1 MSEWWTYSL
10 TDFLLFSPETYAR
23 LFLRYNQ
30 AVWPAQL
37 PVLAA
42 GLLALLLGLR
52 RHPLFPRLALT
63 LLALGWAWTGWA
75 FHLQRYASINWAALW
90 FGTAFL
96 VQAALLA
103 HAALRTRGGTAARGT
118 SFAAGI
124 ILLGIALL
132 YPLLALVTGRPL
144 AYGEIVGLAPD
155 PTVLATLGILLMTAP
170 RSRGLLLVLPLAW
183 CAISGATLWA
193 MDAPHAVVL
202 PAGGLLTLILVVTRR
217 R

>member
-23 LFLRYNQ
+23 LFLRYNE

-42 GLLALLLGLR
+42 GLLVLILGWR
-52 RHPLFPRLALT
+52 RHPLFPRAALT
-63 LLALGWAWTGWA
+63 LLAFGWAWTGWA
-75 FHLQRYASINWAALW
+75 FHLQRYASINWAAVW
-90 FGTAFL
+90 FGAAFF

-103 HAALRTRGGTAARGT
+103 RTALLTRASADGRRGVAFGLGMT
-118 SFAAGI
+118 
-124 ILLGIALL
+124 LLAVALL
-132 YPLLALVTGRPL
+132 YPLLALLTSRPL

-155 PTVLATLGILLMTAP
+155 PTVLATLGILLMTVP
-170 RSRGLLLVLPLAW
+170 RLRGLLLVLPLAW

-193 MDAPHAVVL
+193 MDAPQAFIL
-202 PAGGLLTLILVVTRR
+202 PIAGLLTLLLLRR

>member
-42 GLLALLLGLR
+42 GLLVLILGWR

-63 LLALGWAWTGWA
+63 LLAFGWAWTGWA
-75 FHLQRYASINWAALW
+75 YHLQRYATINWMAAW
-90 FGTAFL
+90 FGAAFF

-103 HAALRTRGGTAARGT
+103 HAAFRIHGRIAARGT
-118 SFAAGI
+118 CFAAGI

-183 CAISGATLWA
+183 CAISGATLWV
-193 MDAPHAVVL
+193 MDAPQAFIL
-202 PAGGLLTLILVVTRR
+202 PIAGLLTLLFLRR